1 MQGEEPD
8 REGTVFSLKTT
19 GSECESTGFGASVL
33 RPVVRVARCF
43 SEPWSPRVS
52 SGTQNSFLP
61 RVL

>member
-1 MQGEEPD
+1 
-8 REGTVFSLKTT
+8 VFSLKTT